1 VATAELVFRAPAS
14 LLGRYL
20 FTYFLVMNLWGEK
33 APLTLQKRKADG
45 WLPAGGGLRRCWS
58 KRTSFQLEDE

>member
-1 VATAELVFRAPAS
+1 MATAELVFRAPAS

-33 APLTLQKRKADG
+33 APTDLAETESRWVVACG
-45 WLPAGGGLRRCWS
+45 WG
-58 KRTSFQLEDE
+58 T